1 MKIRLILALVG
12 SVIGFV
18 VPTVAQQKETPDPQ
32 LRQVADALTKKFNDA
47 WDNNDAAALASL
59 QDGDSRKIRMATY
72 SEQY

>member
-12 SVIGFV
+12 AVIGFV